1 MTRFVLICCF
11 LQSFYGTA
19 ARELN
24 RINST
29 TKAPIINNS
38 AETISGSATIR
49 AFKQT
54 EKFRK
59 RNLELID
66 QDVSAYIYKFAA
78 LEWMVLRIELGCT
91 CVLVGASSLVLF
103 QKRISGGNF

>member
-1 MTRFVLICCF
+1 M
-11 LQSFYGTA
+11 A

-24 RINST
+24 RINSV

-54 EKFRK
+54 ERFRK

-66 QDVSAYIYKFAA
+66 RDVSAYIYKFAA

-91 CVLVGASSLVLF
+91 CVLIAASSLVLF
-103 QKRISGGNF
+103 QRSISGGNF